1 MNCGSAHVL
10 PKQAAPVSRVGVLRG
25 KISNFAEV
33 GRASVDRQPA
43 IVVVE
48 FLYCLVAKRW
58 ALKVPQKR
66 PTVF

>member
-1 MNCGSAHVL
+1 MNCGSAHMF

-25 KISNFAEV
+25 KVSNFKEV
-33 GRASVDRQPA
+33 VGACVDRQPA

-48 FLYCLVAKRW
+48 FLYCLVAKRR